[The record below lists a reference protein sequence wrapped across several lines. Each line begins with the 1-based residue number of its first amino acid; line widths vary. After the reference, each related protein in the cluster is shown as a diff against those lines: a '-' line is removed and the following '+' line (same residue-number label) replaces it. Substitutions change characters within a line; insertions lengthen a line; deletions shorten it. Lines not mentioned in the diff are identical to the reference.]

1 MKNRKYYRKRFAK
14 YPDVVTIPQFC
25 EMLGGISNK
34 TARKLLREN
43 RVKHYYI
50 RTTFYIPKEW
60 VIDYIL
66 SADYAKYRSKL
77 RVQV

>member
-25 EMLGGISNK
+25 EMLGGISDK

-50 RTTFYIPKEW
+50 RTAFYIPKEW

>member
-25 EMLGGISNK
+25 EMLGGISDK

-60 VIDYIL
+60 VLIMSIFEFMLNPDSL
-66 SADYAKYRSKL
+66 E
-77 RVQV
+77 Q